1 MGVAPHRCDSCWQLG
16 SLAARLRWRCA
27 AVAASCHRRRNLVP
41 PPLQPRAAAA
51 TASCHRRCS
60 LVPPPLQ
67 PRATAATASYHCRWR
82 GQAPRCRCLQ
92 HHRSLNLISPVTSQP
107 QHSCH
112 CHLTAITASCRP
124 QPHVLPPP
132 CVVDAILA
140 RPPLCRTEAAERR
153 SSGLDSIDGQCSRR
167 MVLRSC
173 SGSCARPPEGF
184 RTLSHE

>member
-1 MGVAPHRCDSCWQLG
+1 MDSFTSSGRRARHRDRLTNACFLYVIKIGSSRSLYIGIETHIPLPRRLTKRPCWEPARG
-16 SLAARLRWRCA
+16 TAA
-27 AVAASCHRRRNLVP
+27 
-41 PPLQPRAAAA
+41 
-51 TASCHRRCS
+51 ASCHRRCS

-124 QPHVLPPP
+124 QPHVLPPRRVWSMP
-132 CVVDAILA
+132 YSRD
-140 RPPLCRTEAAERR
+140 RR
-153 SSGLDSIDGQCSRR
+153 SAALKRLSGDLPGWTAS
-167 MVLRSC
+167 
-173 SGSCARPPEGF
+173 
-184 RTLSHE
+184 